1 MRRGNA
7 RKSAQMRSS
16 IGNALGNDG
25 SIGIF
30 SATEEGCEE
39 NSLLALPNRLTGNGP
54 AYECRKSTSVQLRVV
69 SLDSVYGGKRSFD
82 PHLAD
87 GEVQRGTPQWIST
100 MWKGTFSAR
109 YGRTGELH
117 HREAGL
123 RRR

>member
-1 MRRGNA
+1 MRTMGQSIWQA
-7 RKSAQMRSS
+7 RYLTAIAMSVRS
-16 IGNALGNDG
+16 L
-25 SIGIF
+25 
-30 SATEEGCEE
+30 
-39 NSLLALPNRLTGNGP
+39 
-54 AYECRKSTSVQLRVV
+54 VV

-87 GEVQRGTPQWIST
+87 GEVQRGTPQWISP
-100 MWKGTFSAR
+100 MSKGTFSAR